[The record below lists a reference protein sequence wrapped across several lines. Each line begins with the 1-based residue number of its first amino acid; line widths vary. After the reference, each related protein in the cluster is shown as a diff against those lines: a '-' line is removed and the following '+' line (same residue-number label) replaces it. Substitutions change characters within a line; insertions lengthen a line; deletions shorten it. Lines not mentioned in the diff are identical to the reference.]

1 MTVAAADRQMI
12 RLTAE
17 DGFEL
22 DAWIARPEGR
32 PRGAVVIGQEMYGV
46 TEYLKR
52 VAAFYAA
59 QGYLTIT
66 PALYDRRERDCVL
79 AYNEADRDRV
89 HTLYKSMDWEQSL
102 LDLAAARAFVADAG
116 PGSALKTAIVGFCWG
131 GSLAWMAACRQ
142 PFDAA
147 VAYYG
152 SAMPDYKGETNRCP
166 VIAHVGE
173 LDSSLPPARVAEFSA
188 VHPEVAFYS
197 YPGAAHGFDNETRA
211 ARYHAEAHR
220 LARERSLKFLADKIG

>member
-1 MTVAAADRQMI
+1 MKSVLADRQMI
-12 RLTAE
+12 RLTAA

-22 DAWIARPEGR
+22 DAWIARPAGR

-52 VAAFYAA
+52 VADFYAG

-89 HTLYKSMDWEQSL
+89 HEMYKSMDWEKSL
-102 LDLAAARAFVADAG
+102 LDLAAARAYVADAG
-116 PGSALKTAIVGFCWG
+116 KVAIVGFCWG

-152 SAMPDYKGETNRCP
+152 SAMPDYKAETNRCP
-166 VIAHVGE
+166 VIAHIG
-173 LDSSLPPARVAEFSA
+173 DRDTSLPPARVAEFNA
-188 VHPEVAFYS
+188 VHPEVPFYS
-197 YPGAAHGFDNETRA
+197 YAGAAHGFDNETRA
-211 ARYHAEAHR
+211 ARYHAEGHR
-220 LARERSLKFLADKIG
+220 LARERTLAFLRAQIG

>member
-1 MTVAAADRQMI
+1 MNNVLADRRMI
-12 RLTAE
+12 RLTAA

-22 DAWIARPEGR
+22 DAWIARPAGL

-46 TEYLKR
+46 TNYLKR
-52 VAAFYAA
+52 VAEFYAG
-59 QGYLTIT
+59 QGYLTLT

-89 HTLYKSMDWEQSL
+89 HELYKSMDWEKSL
-102 LDLAAARAFVADAG
+102 LDLAAARDFVAEAG
-116 PGSALKTAIVGFCWG
+116 KVAIVGFCWG
-131 GSLAWMAACRQ
+131 GSLAWMAACCQ

-152 SAMPDYKGETNRCP
+152 SAMPDYKSETNRCP

-173 LDSSLPPARVAEFSA
+173 RDSSLPPARVAEFSA
-188 VHPEVAFYS
+188 AHPQVPFYS
-197 YPGAAHGFDNETRA
+197 YAGAAHGFDNETRP
-211 ARYHAEAHR
+211 ARFHPEAHR
-220 LARERSLKFLADKIG
+220 LARERSLAFLRANIG